1 MEHIESNI
9 DYSKYHKT
17 TGLSTKHWGP
27 SGWYFLFSCIM
38 GAYPIRLDKNN
49 SEHLETR
56 RHFKNMMGSLR
67 YTMPCIFCRNSFRS
81 FYKEMPID
89 NFLCGRIELM
99 LWLYLIRDRVNQK
112 LILQETEAFDKERV
126 RLNKLRL
133 TGKLNNSQYK
143 TKLAEFRKQIC
154 ITKPSPPFRE
164 ILDKYESIR
173 AGCSKKAKKCS
184 ILNNKK

>member
-1 MEHIESNI
+1 MEYIESGI

-17 TGLSTKHWGP
+17 AGLSTKHWGP
-27 SGWYFLFSCIM
+27 SGWYFLFACIM
-38 GAYPIRLDKNN
+38 GAYPIKLDKSNR
-49 SEHLETR
+49 EHIEIR
-56 RHFKNMMGSLR
+56 RHFKNMIGSLR
-67 YTMPCIFCRNSFRS
+67 YTMPCIFCRNSFRG
-81 FYKEMPID
+81 FYKELPIE

-112 LILQETEAFDKERV
+112 LILQETEAFEKERS

-133 TGKLNNSQYK
+133 KGKLGDSEYK
-143 TKLAEFRKQIC
+143 NQLTKFRKKIC

-173 AGCSKKAKKCS
+173 ANCSKRTKTCS
-184 ILNNKK
+184 KR